1 MSIRKLAGE
10 TAIYGLSSI
19 LGRLLYFLLV
29 PLYVRIF
36 DPGEYGVVTDLFS
49 FVGLMLIFYTYR
61 FETAYYRYGTD
72 KDSDRQSVFS
82 TGISSIIMSSLVL
95 SGLMILFQEQIAAF
109 FRYPE
114 YSYIIAI
121 CAGILA
127 LDAISE
133 IPLSKLRLEAKAWR
147 FAGIKLTNIV
157 FNIGFNLFFLVLCP
171 YLQSK
176 GIGTELLEIIYD
188 DQMGIGYIF
197 ISNFLSSFIQF
208 IMLLPYIKDGI
219 GNLNLARWRQMIRYS
234 FPLIIV
240 GISFSIN
247 ELLDRKI
254 MIWFLPGSVEENK
267 IALGAY
273 GACYKLTMMMALF
286 TQAFRY
292 GAEPFFFIQKNEQ
305 NATKIYSKVAHYY
318 GIVGILGCLFTLLYL
333 DLLKLLLQPA
343 YWTALGVIPIL
354 LLANLINGM
363 YYNVSIWYRLKDKTW
378 TGAWIA
384 MIGATV
390 TIILNIWWLPI
401 FGFYGAAWATLI
413 CYSIMLIICYSIGQK
428 NYAIPYRVKDFLIY
442 LLIGVV
448 FYVISIVLSLY
459 ISKNNFFIIL
469 SNTFLLFTFV
479 FFIIKKEQLKL
490 SQIKF
495 RVRDL

>member
-10 TAIYGLSSI
+10 TEIYGLSSI

-36 DPGEYGVVTDLFS
+36 DPAEYGVVTDLFS

-82 TGISSIIMSSLVL
+82 TGISSIIMSSLIL
-95 SGLMILFQEQIAAF
+95 SGLMILFQEQIATF

-147 FAGIKLTNIV
+147 FAVIKLTNIL

-171 YLQSK
+171 YLQSE
-176 GIGTELLEIIYD
+176 GIATELLDIIYD

-219 GNLNLARWRQMIRYS
+219 GLLNWARWRQMMGYS
-234 FPLIIV
+234 LPLIIV

-254 MIWFLPGSVEENK
+254 MIWFLPGSIEENK

-273 GACYKLTMMMALF
+273 GACYKLTMIMALF

-292 GAEPFFFIQKNEQ
+292 GAEPFFFTQKNEQ
-305 NATKIYSKVAHYY
+305 NATHVYSKVAHYY
-318 GIVGILGCLFTLLYL
+318 GIFGILGCLFTLLYM
-333 DLLKLLLQPA
+333 DLFKHLLQPD
-343 YWTALGVIPIL
+343 YWSALGVIPIL

-384 MIGATV
+384 MIGAGA

-413 CYSIMLIICYSIGQK
+413 CYSIMLIICYVLGQK
-428 NYAIPYRVKDFLIY
+428 KYAIPYRVRDFFIY
-442 LLIGVV
+442 LMIGL
-448 FYVISIVLSLY
+448 VIYGISEILSPY
-459 ISKNNFFIIL
+459 IAQYNILIIL
-469 SNTFLLFTFV
+469 FNTVLLFAFF
-479 FFIIKKEQLKL
+479 FFIIKKEQITL
-490 SQIKF
+490 SNIKF
-495 RVRDL
+495 